1 VQVHERRGVDVLFL
15 VTRIVLLHRPQIPLS
30 LFLFPH
36 WQCGFDLAINYKT
49 DDVKAAVAA
58 FAPEGVQHYFDN
70 VGGHI
75 TDSVLQVNS

>member
-1 VQVHERRGVDVLFL
+1 M
-15 VTRIVLLHRPQIPLS
+15 
-30 LFLFPH
+30 
-36 WQCGFDLAINYKT
+36 QCGFDLAINYKT

-75 TDSVLQVNS
+75 TDSILQVVNAYTPVVVSHAWRAAARLCIDA

>member
-1 VQVHERRGVDVLFL
+1 MYFSHL
-15 VTRIVLLHRPQIPLS
+15 
-30 LFLFPH
+30 
-36 WQCGFDLAINYKT
+36 QCGFDLVINYKT

-58 FAPEGVQHYFDN
+58 FAPEGVHHYFDN